1 MKIYDLNNDI
11 ILNILIFL
19 DLNTIYLLKT
29 ISKKFYIYFK
39 LAFEKISYVG
49 ILIHKGRE
57 IKRSY
62 VVNPSYYTFNI
73 LLNFKDSKKLF
84 INYYG
89 KKDIVKIPFH

>member
-1 MKIYDLNNDI
+1 MKIYDLNHDI

-19 DLNTIYLLKT
+19 DLRTIYLLKNV
-29 ISKKFYIYFK
+29 SKNFYLYCN
-39 LAFEKISYVG
+39 LGFEKISYVG
-49 ILIHKGRE
+49 ILIHKGKE

-62 VVNPSYYTFNI
+62 IVNPNYHTLNI

-89 KKDIVKIPFH
+89 KRNNQTA